1 MTTRRHPI
9 AWHDWH
15 KYLTLG
21 FEGQTADWIMNNGV
35 DLIASDITRRTGVP
49 LIMSEWSVASSK
61 SAKFTDDTP
70 MKYAKNKITAK

>member
-1 MTTRRHPI
+1 
-9 AWHDWH
+9 
-15 KYLTLG
+15 
-21 FEGQTADWIMNNGV
+21 MNNGV
-35 DLIASDITRRTGVP
+35 DLSASDITRRTGVP